1 MKYDIFLSHCKED
14 KMGVA
19 FPLYQAL
26 EALGFTVWI
35 DRNEIAP
42 GDEIYENITEAI
54 QNSVCVI
61 AVIAPPYLDRKW
73 TQQEL
78 HLALEAEQQDRTNG
92 TSRRIFP
99 IYHQITPQQVNK
111 VFPSLQNRA
120 YERLEAECFDPSDAR
135 GRVIIERIILW
146 YFANRFLPC
155 YEDPHH
161 WLVQYL
167 DCPHINQLYQ
177 LCKICDFT
185 NWDLRSSLLAL
196 TNLIRYLLAILSA
209 SDQDQAETHHQDIAL
224 KYCSEIGGCCFDMGQ
239 AVTYDMLLA
248 CKSILPVLWRDLKGL
263 LDMGQY
269 I

>member
-14 KMGVA
+14 KIGVV

-35 DRNEIAP
+35 DRNEIVP

-61 AVIAPPYLDRKW
+61 AVIAPPYLERQW

-78 HLALEAEQQDRTNG
+78 RLVLEAEQDKTNG
-92 TSRRIFP
+92 TSHRIFP
-99 IYHQITPQQVNK
+99 IYHKIAPEKVNE

-120 YERLEAECFDPSDAR
+120 YERLETEYFDPSDAR

-146 YFANRFLPC
+146 YFTNRFLPC
-155 YEDPHH
+155 CEDPHH

-167 DCPHINQLYQ
+167 DRPHINQLCQ

-185 NWDLRSSLLAL
+185 NWDLRSNLLAL
-196 TNLIRYLLAILSA
+196 TNLIRYLLAVLSA
-209 SDQDQAETHHQDIAL
+209 SDQGQAEIHHQDIAL
-224 KYCSEIGGCCFDMGQ
+224 KYCTEIGGYCFDMGQ
-239 AVTYDMLLA
+239 AITYDMLLA
-248 CKSILPVLWRDLKGL
+248 CKAILPVLWGDLKVL
-263 LDMGQY
+263 LDVG
-269 I
+269 